1 MESKSPD
8 RSRSASDSPR
18 ISGRDPSTHELHSA
32 NAMPVQSCC
41 HNARTVASNEST
53 ARRLIFHRASC
64 FYSRT
69 RNAGIPSFRA
79 MPIRAISQTL
89 PFNLKGGSMSLD
101 QAGDPDRGVGLTVA
115 PPSPYVLAP
124 TKLLN
129 DNLLG
134 AELVH
139 NDRNHLGA
147 VDLGGPDGRTGRS
160 TGD

>member
-1 MESKSPD
+1 
-8 RSRSASDSPR
+8 
-18 ISGRDPSTHELHSA
+18 
-32 NAMPVQSCC
+32 
-41 HNARTVASNEST
+41 
-53 ARRLIFHRASC
+53 
-64 FYSRT
+64 
-69 RNAGIPSFRA
+69 
-79 MPIRAISQTL
+79 
-89 PFNLKGGSMSLD
+89 MSLD

-115 PPSPYVLAP
+115 PPSPYVLTP

>member
-1 MESKSPD
+1 
-8 RSRSASDSPR
+8 
-18 ISGRDPSTHELHSA
+18 
-32 NAMPVQSCC
+32 
-41 HNARTVASNEST
+41 
-53 ARRLIFHRASC
+53 
-64 FYSRT
+64 
-69 RNAGIPSFRA
+69 
-79 MPIRAISQTL
+79 
-89 PFNLKGGSMSLD
+89 MSLH
-101 QAGDPDRGVGLTVA
+101 QAGDPNRGVGLTVA
-115 PPSPYVLAP
+115 PPSPYVLAS